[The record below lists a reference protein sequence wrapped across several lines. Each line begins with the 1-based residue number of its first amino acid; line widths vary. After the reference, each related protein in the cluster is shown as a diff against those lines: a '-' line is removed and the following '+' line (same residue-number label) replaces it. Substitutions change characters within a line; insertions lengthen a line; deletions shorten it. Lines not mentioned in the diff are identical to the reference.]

1 MIRRR
6 LIPRTESD
14 LVRTPE
20 AAPRELDRLSR
31 RPLSPPTSPPT
42 PQRQPPTRPTVR
54 PKQARSAR
62 ETLLRDLSS
71 AVGVRRAILLSEI
84 LGPPV
89 ALREPPDPR
98 SG

>member
-6 LIPRTESD
+6 LVPRSEPD

-20 AAPRELDRLSR
+20 AAPRELDRLSG
-31 RPLSPPTSPPT
+31 RPLSPQ
-42 PQRQPPTRPTVR
+42 QRPPTRPTVR
-54 PKQARSAR
+54 PEQARTAH

-71 AVGVRRAILLSEI
+71 AAGVRRAILLSEI

-89 ALREPPDPR
+89 ALREPPDAR